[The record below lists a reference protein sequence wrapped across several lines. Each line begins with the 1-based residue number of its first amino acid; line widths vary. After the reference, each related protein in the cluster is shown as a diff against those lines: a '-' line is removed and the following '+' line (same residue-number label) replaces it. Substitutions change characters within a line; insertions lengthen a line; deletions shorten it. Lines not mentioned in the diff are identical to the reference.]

1 MEVKVK
7 DMMLDATFN
16 NILVTSWPA
25 LLWVGETGKNHRP
38 VASHWQTLSHNG
50 VSNTPRLNGIQA
62 YNVRGDNHR
71 LHRQL

>member
-7 DMMLDATFN
+7 VMMFDATFN

-38 VASHWQTLSHNG
+38 VASH
-50 VSNTPRLNGIQA
+50 
-62 YNVRGDNHR
+62 
-71 LHRQL
+71 